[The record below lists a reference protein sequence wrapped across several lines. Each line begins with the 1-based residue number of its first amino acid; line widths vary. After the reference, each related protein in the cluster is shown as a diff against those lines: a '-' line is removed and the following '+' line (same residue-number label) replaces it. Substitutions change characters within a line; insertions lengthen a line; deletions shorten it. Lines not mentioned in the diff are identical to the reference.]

1 MGRPEPMNGTVGA
14 TIKKL
19 QQIQAALQAGDTATV
34 QAFLNEAISAC
45 SAPEYVVLKAEGETL
60 E

>member
-1 MGRPEPMNGTVGA
+1 MNGTVGA

-34 QAFLNEAISAC
+34 QAFLNEVMLCYLSHGL
-45 SAPEYVVLKAEGETL
+45 VVI
-60 E
+60 

>member
-1 MGRPEPMNGTVGA
+1 MGRPKPMNGTVGA

-34 QAFLNEAISAC
+34 QAYTIS
-45 SAPEYVVLKAEGETL
+45 
-60 E
+60 

>member
-1 MGRPEPMNGTVGA
+1 MGRPKPMNGTVGA

-34 QAFLNEAISAC
+34 
-45 SAPEYVVLKAEGETL
+45 
-60 E
+60 